1 VNKRRSIE
9 TNEDLLRAFADF
21 LEDPDPLTTEEID
34 AALCEAGYNPDEVG
48 ARIEISAKQALA
60 RSPLNWRNRA
70 RAEIEHQRE
79 RIATIQKEQS
89 IAEAP
94 RNKTSLVKAIEEL
107 AQTATRKVALA
118 HRDLESHTEEDL
130 ATLLAELQFLVDE
143 YNRPDS
149 EE

>member
-21 LEDPDPLTTEEID
+21 LEEPDLLTTEEID

-48 ARIEISAKQALA
+48 VRIEKSAKQALA

-70 RAEIEHQRE
+70 QVEIERQRE
-79 RIATIQKEQS
+79 RIAAVQKDTGTTG
-89 IAEAP
+89 AP
-94 RNKTSLVKAIEEL
+94 HNKARLVKAIEEL
-107 AQTATRKVALA
+107 VQGTTRQVALA
-118 HRDLESHTEEDL
+118 
-130 ATLLAELQFLVDE
+130 ELRFLVDE
-143 YNRPDS
+143 YNRTDS